1 MSFDAPR
8 SVIADVVAAALAE
21 DIGLLGDI
29 TSIACIRED
38 QVASAVLVAREEG
51 VVAGTALV
59 AEVYRQV
66 DPDVDVRWH
75 LHDGDSVELGSEIGD
90 VVGPLQAVLKG
101 ERVALNFLSH
111 CSGIATTTRRYVRA
125 TRGKS
130 RILDTRKTLP
140 GLRAVQRAAVRAGG
154 GFNHRDSLSTAV
166 LIKDN
171 HLAVLGLTKA
181 VDRSRARW
189 PMRIVE
195 VECDTLEQVRQARD
209 AGVDV
214 VLVDNMSPDEVRK
227 AVEILD
233 GAAKVEVSG
242 GVTLDSVGSYAETG
256 ADFISVGAITNSVRV
271 LDIGLDLR

>member
-1 MSFDAPR
+1 MRFDAPP
-8 SVIADVVAAALAE
+8 SVVAEVVAAALAE
-21 DIGLLGDI
+21 DVGLLGDI
-29 TSIACIRED
+29 TSIACISED
-38 QVASAVLVAREEG
+38 QTASAVFVARDEG

-59 AEVYRQV
+59 DEVYRQI
-66 DPDVDVRWH
+66 DADIDVRWH
-75 LHDGDSVELGSEIGD
+75 LHDGDAVDPGSEIGE
-90 VVGPLQAVLKG
+90 VLGPLQPVLTG
-101 ERVALNFLSH
+101 ERVALNFLCH
-111 CSGIATTTRRYVRA
+111 CSGIATMTRRYVRA
-125 TRGKS
+125 ARGKAH
-130 RILDTRKTLP
+130 ILDTRKTLP
-140 GLRAVQRAAVRAGG
+140 GLRGIQRAAVRAGG

-181 VDRSRARW
+181 VDRARARW

-195 VECDTLEQVRQARD
+195 VECDTLDQVEEARV

-233 GAAKVEVSG
+233 GSAKVEVSG

-256 ADFISVGAITNSVRV
+256 ANFISVGAITNSVRV
-271 LDIGLDLR
+271 LDIGLDIR